1 MHIPT
6 IYKKNID
13 PTNNSLNID
22 DDKLHH
28 LNNVLRVKNNSPI
41 KVSNGEGSMYFGK
54 FKDNKVELT
63 SKKVYERGKTIN
75 LFIPPIQDKT
85 RFRFMIEKL
94 GELNVNSI
102 TVGPTDYS
110 QKININNEK
119 IFNWLVSSIEQSG
132 SPFIPDFETCDE
144 IDFNK
149 FNHALDIT
157 GQNLKNNLRYTNIAI
172 GPEGGWSEDEL
183 DKFSYTSTI
192 NEFTFRT
199 ETAAIV
205 AVSLMI

>member
-13 PTNNSLNID
+13 LINEPLIID

-41 KVSNGEGSMYFGK
+41 KVSNGEGRMYFGK
-54 FKDNKVELT
+54 FIDNKIEIT
-63 SKKVYERGKTIN
+63 SKKEYQRDNNIN

-110 QKININNEK
+110 QKININSKK
-119 IFNWLVSSIEQSG
+119 ILNWLVSSIEQSG
-132 SPFIPDFETCDE
+132 SPFIPNFDTCEE

-157 GQNLKNNLRYTNIAI
+157 GKNLNDNLRHTNIAI

-183 DKFSYTSTI
+183 DKFSYTSNI

>member
-1 MHIPT
+1 MYIPT
-6 IYKKNID
+6 IYNKDID
-13 PTNNSLNID
+13 ETSYSLALN

-28 LNNVLRVKNNSPI
+28 IKNVLRVKNNSPI
-41 KVSNGEGSMYFGK
+41 KVSNGKGLMYFGK
-54 FKDNKVELT
+54 FKDNKVEIN
-63 SKKVYERGKTIN
+63 SKKEYKREKSIN
-75 LFIPPIQDKT
+75 ILIPPIQDKT

-94 GELNVNSI
+94 GELSVNSI
-102 TVGPTDYS
+102 TIAPTDYS
-110 QKININNEK
+110 QKVNINTDK
-119 IFNWLVSSIEQSG
+119 IFNWLVSAIEQSG
-132 SPFIPDFETCDE
+132 SPFFPDLQICDQ

-149 FNHALDIT
+149 FNHALDIR
-157 GQNLKNNLRYTNIAI
+157 GKDISDNLSYTNIAI

-183 DKFSYTSTI
+183 DKFSYTSSI

>member
-1 MHIPT
+1 MHVPT
-6 IYKKNID
+6 IYNTDID
-13 PTNNSLNID
+13 ESYDELVLN

-28 LNNVLRVKNNSPI
+28 LINVLRIKNNSPI
-41 KVSNGEGSMYFGK
+41 KISNGEGILFFGK
-54 FKDNKVELT
+54 LKDNNIQIS
-63 SKKVYERGKTIN
+63 SKKEYKR
-75 LFIPPIQDKT
+75 DKT

-102 TVGPTDYS
+102 TIGPTDYS
-110 QKININNEK
+110 QKANVNTGKVIS
-119 IFNWLVSSIEQSG
+119 WLVSSVEQSG
-132 SPFIPDFETCDE
+132 SPFIPNFEICEE

-149 FNHALDIT
+149 FNHGLDIC
-157 GQNLKNNLRYTNIAI
+157 GKKMNDNLSFQNIAI
-172 GPEGGWSEDEL
+172 GPEGGWYQDEL
-183 DKFSYTSTI
+183 NKFSYTSSI

>member
-6 IYKKNID
+6 IYNKDIGKSDGSVI
-13 PTNNSLNID
+13 LN

-28 LNNVLRVKNNSPI
+28 LIKVLRVKNNSPI
-41 KVSNGEGSMYFGK
+41 KVTNGKGLMYFGK
-54 FKDNKVELT
+54 FEDNKVKIT
-63 SKKVYERGKTIN
+63 SKKEYQRGKSIN
-75 LFIPPIQDKT
+75 IFIPSIQDKN

-102 TVGPTDYS
+102 TIAPTDYS
-110 QKININNEK
+110 QKVNVNSEK
-119 IFNWLVSSIEQSG
+119 IFTWLVSSIEQSG
-132 SPFIPDFETCDE
+132 TPFIPILELCDE
-144 IDFNK
+144 IDFTK
-149 FNHALDIT
+149 FNHALDIR
-157 GQNLKNNLRYTNIAI
+157 GKNLIENLSYTNIAI

-183 DKFSYTSTI
+183 DKFSYTSNI

>member
-6 IYKKNID
+6 IYNKNID
-13 PTNNSLNID
+13 GTNDSLTID

-28 LNNVLRVKNNSPI
+28 LNNVLRIKNNSPI
-41 KVSNGEGSMYFGK
+41 KVSNGKGVMYFGK
-54 FKDNKVELT
+54 FKDNKVEIA
-63 SKKVYERGKTIN
+63 SKKEYERGKSLN

-102 TVGPTDYS
+102 TVGPSDYS
-110 QKININNEK
+110 QKITINSEK

-157 GQNLKNNLRYTNIAI
+157 GQNLNDNLRHTNIAI

-183 DKFSYTSTI
+183 DKFSYTSNI

-205 AVSLMI
+205 AVSLMK